1 MQLVHVCRW
10 KLSHVSVRVRSG
22 RAASSHNAAESRL
35 TSNGKHIEQNQR
47 PQLLCVLLVHGIY
60 AIDLAHD
67 ATVGERSRN
76 SKFSYVS
83 PRSIY
88 GETSNEGK
96 ESASTYPCRSL
107 SGSVQV
113 NGVDGVVLVVIQI
126 TDDPSAKRTA
136 PPRSTHVQPDDVS
149 HALIQQGERER
160 LRKTPS
166 SSSTTAWWWWRSM
179 AVLQGFAKHLRERRR
194 PWEREGLHQRQKV
207 CLKRP

>member
-1 MQLVHVCRW
+1 MPPNQD
-10 KLSHVSVRVRSG
+10 K
-22 RAASSHNAAESRL
+22 
-35 TSNGKHIEQNQR
+35 TSNGKHIEQYRR
-47 PQLLCVLLVHGIY
+47 PQLLCVLLVQRIY

-107 SGSVQV
+107 SGSVQA
-113 NGVDGVVLVVIQI
+113 NGVEGVVLVVIQI
-126 TDDPSAKRTA
+126 TGDPSAERTA

-149 HALIQQGERER
+149 QALIQQGERER
-160 LRKTPS
+160 LGKTPS
-166 SSSTTAWWWWRSM
+166 SSSTMAWWWWRSM
-179 AVLQGFAKHLRERRR
+179 ALQQGFAKHCERRGGRGVGLRQQGKDFMCWAAPLPPLYIGGRGGMR
-194 PWEREGLHQRQKV
+194 PHLGFHPRGGG
-207 CLKRP
+207 

>member
-1 MQLVHVCRW
+1 MPPNQD
-10 KLSHVSVRVRSG
+10 K
-22 RAASSHNAAESRL
+22 
-35 TSNGKHIEQNQR
+35 TSNGKHIEQYRR
-47 PQLLCVLLVHGIY
+47 PQLLCVLLVQRIY

-88 GETSNEGK
+88 GETNNEGK

-107 SGSVQV
+107 SGSIQV

-126 TDDPSAKRTA
+126 TDDPSAERTA
-136 PPRSTHVQPDDVS
+136 PPRSTHVQPGDVS

-166 SSSTTAWWWWRSM
+166 SSSTTAWWWWRS
-179 AVLQGFAKHLRERRR
+179 ARL
-194 PWEREGLHQRQKV
+194 
-207 CLKRP
+207 

>member
-1 MQLVHVCRW
+1 MPPNQG
-10 KLSHVSVRVRSG
+10 K
-22 RAASSHNAAESRL
+22 
-35 TSNGKHIEQNQR
+35 TSNGKHIEQYLC
-47 PQLLCVLLVHGIY
+47 PQLLCVLLVQRIY

-126 TDDPSAKRTA
+126 TDDPSAERTA
-136 PPRSTHVQPDDVS
+136 PPRSTHVQPGDVS

-166 SSSTTAWWWWRSM
+166 SSSTTAWW
-179 AVLQGFAKHLRERRR
+179 
-194 PWEREGLHQRQKV
+194 
-207 CLKRP
+207 

>member
-1 MQLVHVCRW
+1 MPLHPTIPSKQDW
-10 KLSHVSVRVRSG
+10 
-22 RAASSHNAAESRL
+22 
-35 TSNGKHIEQNQR
+35 TSNSKHIEQDQR
-47 PQLLCVLLVHGIY
+47 PQLFCALLVQRIY

-107 SGSVQV
+107 SGSVQE
-113 NGVDGVVLVVIQI
+113 NGVEGVVLVVIQI
-126 TDDPSAKRTA
+126 TGDPSAERTA
-136 PPRSTHVQPDDVS
+136 PPRSTHVQPGDVS

-160 LRKTPS
+160 LMKIQQHDGVVVNAGRHS
-166 SSSTTAWWWWRSM
+166 SRASPI
-179 AVLQGFAKHLRERRR
+179 LRERDVTGRG
-194 PWEREGLHQRQKV
+194 ESTKG
-207 CLKRP
+207 